1 MPRKTSIAL
10 AAAVTAGLPLALA
23 VPAWAHGYTTSP
35 PSRSYLCGTHKVS
48 NCGQVQWDPDG
59 VEGPKGFPARG
70 PKDGTICAGADSR
83 WSPLDDQR
91 GGTGWPGTKVTSG
104 SEFSVKW
111 HFTAAHSTTSFRY
124 FITKEGWNKTAPLT
138 RDSLDPTPF
147 INKSYG
153 GRQPSDGDVH
163 SGTLPQRTGRH
174 IVLGVW
180 DIADTGNAFYQCI
193 DVDFG

>member
-1 MPRKTSIAL
+1 MPRKTSIAV

-23 VPAWAHGYTTSP
+23 VPAWSHGYTTSP
-35 PSRSYLCGTHKVS
+35 PSRSYLCGQHKVQ

-70 PKDGTICAGADSR
+70 PGDGDICAGGDGR
-83 WSPLDDQR
+83 WGELDDQR
-91 GGTGWPGTKVTSG
+91 GGTGWPATKVTAGQSFNV
-104 SEFSVKW
+104 SW
-111 HFTAAHSTTSFRY
+111 HFTAPHSTTSFRY
-124 FITKEGWNKTAPLT
+124 FLTKDGWNSTQPIT
-138 RDSLDPTPF
+138 RDSLDLTPF

-153 GRQPSDGDVH
+153 GRQPSDRDVH
-163 SGTLPQRTGRH
+163 SGTLPQRQGRH
-174 IVLGVW
+174 ILLGVW